1 MANLSS
7 SMHVRAYKNKT
18 KNVTRIKV

>member
-1 MANLSS
+1 
-7 SMHVRAYKNKT
+7 MHVRAYKNKT